1 MFRRLALLVLAT
13 LALPATASAADCSLK
28 CDAMLVL
35 ADCTPAPKQAT
46 KSAPQDWSQDAPLRA
61 TAQCQQCC
69 PGVVDGGAGGCTP
82 QAPSLTLLQDG
93 QGLTGAFKADGTQCQ
108 GVDVFVLSNDQ
119 GGKLA
124 AGTYQLSVSS
134 VLTVAF
140 AVTGSGGVTPGTCQT
155 DADCPICGY
164 CMGGTCGGPIP
175 AACNTASDCPAGQT
189 CAVDPKAPCK
199 NVCKLVPP
207 CASDKECGA
216 CMACKMGVC
225 GGALTPACSSDADCG
240 AGKVC
245 AIVPEAPCQNAGVA
259 DAPKGCAGANDC
271 AACQICANGS
281 CAASNLPIVCSKDA
295 DCPGG
300 GTCAVQAAAPCQN
313 ACVAPAADAGAAD
326 AGADTASHDA
336 GDDAGPVEAGGLA
349 DTWSDV
355 QALPDVPAPEV
366 DAAGTAGATAKKATS
381 GCSAARRASSG
392 AAWELL
398 LLLASMA
405 LLRQRQ
411 RH

>member
-1 MFRRLALLVLAT
+1 MLRTLLALTIPCLV
-13 LALPATASAADCSLK
+13 LPATAFADCGLKCVAGLVQADCSPPP
-28 CDAMLVL
+28 V
-35 ADCTPAPKQAT
+35 PWPK
-46 KSAPQDWSQDAPLRA
+46 DAPLRLA
-61 TAQCQQCC
+61 ALCQQCC
-69 PGVVDGGAGGCTP
+69 AGGDAGLACTP
-82 QAPSLTLLQDG
+82 QPLPVLTLTQAG
-93 QGLTGAFKADGTQCQ
+93 QPVAGEFKADGSQCQ
-108 GVDVFVLSNDQ
+108 NQPVYLLDNGQ
-119 GGKLA
+119 GGVLA
-124 AGTYQLSVSS
+124 SGSYQIAIAGQMSLDFQ
-134 VLTVAF
+134 VAG
-140 AVTGSGGVTPGTCQT
+140 AVAPGKCQT

-175 AACNTASDCPAGQT
+175 AACTKASDCPAGAT
-189 CAVDPKAPCK
+189 CTVDAKAPCK

-207 CASDKECGA
+207 CASDKECGP
-216 CMACKMGVC
+216 CTACKMGVC

-245 AIVPEAPCQNAGVA
+245 AIVPEAPCQNACVA

-271 AACQICANGS
+271 APCQICANGS

-300 GTCAVQAAAPCQN
+300 GTCAVAPGAPCQN
-313 ACVAPAADAGAAD
+313 ACIAPAPAADAGSGD
-326 AGADTASHDA
+326 AGADTAAHDA
-336 GDDAGPVEAGGLA
+336 GVDAGAAEAGALA

-355 QALPDVPAPEV
+355 EALPDVQAAPDVPAPGGD
-366 DAAGTAGATAKKATS
+366 DAAVAVATAKKATS
-381 GCSAARRASSG
+381 GCSAARRASPW

-405 LLRQRQ
+405 LLRRRE